1 MSHPL
6 LFIAAINGFLSVCF
20 GAFGAHGL
28 ETTLQPEQLETFR
41 TGAQYHMYHSLAIFG
56 SGLLATQNPKERLP
70 RISGYLFLL
79 GIFFF
84 SGSLYILGLSGLRS
98 LGAIAPIGGLFF
110 LAGWSVICVFGLKPK
125 TKKD

>member
-1 MSHPL
+1 
-6 LFIAAINGFLSVCF
+6 
-20 GAFGAHGL
+20 
-28 ETTLQPEQLETFR
+28 
-41 TGAQYHMYHSLAIFG
+41 MYHSLAIFG
-56 SGLLATQNPKERLP
+56 SGLLAIQNPKERLP

-125 TKKD
+125 TKKE

>member
-56 SGLLATQNPKERLP
+56 SGLLDIQNPKERLP

-98 LGAIAPIGGLFF
+98 LGAITPIGGLFF